1 MDGAP
6 DRRWPIKRRQRQQT
20 LHSAAYRNWLRRYG
34 SGHHVVV
41 LMSEVSLLRS
51 TLASDEHPNA
61 LDHLGGRACS
71 LGQEDVGTGRAIE
84 GVDRAGDDHRGQTR
98 LQLFSAA
105 DKLVAVHLGHDEVT
119 EKKIEGTGEGL
130 LDNFKRLLRGERC
143 NDAIASGFEEKSP
156 D

>member
-1 MDGAP
+1 MG
-6 DRRWPIKRRQRQQT
+6 
-20 LHSAAYRNWLRRYG
+20 
-34 SGHHVVV
+34 V
-41 LMSEVSLLRS
+41 LMSEVGLLRS
-51 TLASDEHPNA
+51 TFAGDEDADA

-71 LGQEDVGTGRAIE
+71 LGQEDVSARRAIK
-84 GVDRAGDDHRGQTR
+84 GVDGAGDDHSGQAG

-105 DKLVAVHLGHDEVT
+105 DELVAVHLGHDEVA
-119 EKKIEGTGEGL
+119 EKKIEGAGGRL